1 MNRSLLTMALC
12 LALAPMA
19 VACDGGPDIEEEES
33 GESQDAA
40 EDGDED
46 ADDTEEPADEDDA
59 DPSDADIDDC
69 EAGENGFC
77 GTNGTMECVEAEPG
91 HFVWDDFCN
100 ESGSSS
106 STPLV
111 LSFDG
116 AEPAMIPGASGAF
129 DLSGSGV
136 HGQTDWPSAWTPWL
150 ALDRD
155 GDGRIADG
163 SELFGS
169 ASRLSSGDLATQGF
183 EALAELDGNHDGVVD
198 AADPRFV
205 ELLVWGDADGDRV
218 SQGHELSSASQRGLV
233 SIELASRSEVV
244 CDARRNCGVERAAFT
259 FRAEDGS
266 LRTGEVVDIHL
277 AYQK

>member
-19 VACDGGPDIEEEES
+19 VACDGGPDIEEEEA

-40 EDGDED
+40 EDGDAEE
-46 ADDTEEPADEDDA
+46 TEEEATDEEDA

-69 EAGENGFC
+69 EEGENGFC
-77 GTNGTMECVEAEPG
+77 GTNGTMECIEAEPG
-91 HFVWDDFCN
+91 HFVWDTFCN

-116 AEPAMIPGASGAF
+116 VEPAMIPGASGAF

-136 HGQTDWPSAWTPWL
+136 HGHTDWPAASTPWL

-169 ASRLSSGDLATQGF
+169 AVRLASGDLATQGF
-183 EALAELDGNHDGVVD
+183 EALAELDANGDHVID
-198 AADPRFV
+198 ARDPRFG
-205 ELLVWGDADGDRV
+205 ELLVWGDADGDRA
-218 SQGHELSSASQRGLV
+218 SQGHELSTASQRGLV
-233 SIELASRSEVV
+233 SIELGSRSEVV
-244 CDARRNCGVERAAFT
+244 CDARGNCGVERAAFT
-259 FRAEDGS
+259 YHAEDGS

-277 AYQK
+277 AYQR

>member
-19 VACDGGPDIEEEES
+19 VACDGGPDIEEEA

-40 EDGDED
+40 EDRDEETD
-46 ADDTEEPADEDDA
+46 EETTDEDDA
-59 DPSDADIDDC
+59 DPSDADVDDC
-69 EAGENGFC
+69 EEGENGFC
-77 GTNGTMECVEAEPG
+77 GTNGTMECIEAEPG
-91 HFVWDDFCN
+91 HFVWDTFCD
-100 ESGSSS
+100 EGGSSS

-129 DLSGSGV
+129 DLSGSGA
-136 HGQTDWPSAWTPWL
+136 HGRTDWPAASTPWL

-169 ASRLSSGDLATQGF
+169 AVRLASGQLATQGF
-183 EALAELDGNHDGVVD
+183 EALAEFD
-198 AADPRFV
+198 ANGDDVIDARDPRFG
-205 ELLVWGDADGDRV
+205 ELLVWGDADGDRA

-233 SIELASRSEVV
+233 SIELGSRSEAV
-244 CDARRNCGVERAAFT
+244 CDARGNCGIERAAFS

-277 AYQK
+277 AYQR